1 MARIKKN
8 DTVMV
13 LAGRDRGKTGK
24 VLKILVD
31 KNRAVV
37 EGVNFVKKHIRRTRE
52 EQQGGIIQK
61 ESSIQ
66 LSNLAL
72 YCKGCNRATRIGIT
86 NLSDGT
92 KARFCKKCNE
102 VIS

>member
-13 LAGRDRGKTGK
+13 LAGKDKGKSGK
-24 VLKILVD
+24 VLKILVGKD
-31 KNRAVV
+31 RAVV

-61 ESSIQ
+61 ESPIR